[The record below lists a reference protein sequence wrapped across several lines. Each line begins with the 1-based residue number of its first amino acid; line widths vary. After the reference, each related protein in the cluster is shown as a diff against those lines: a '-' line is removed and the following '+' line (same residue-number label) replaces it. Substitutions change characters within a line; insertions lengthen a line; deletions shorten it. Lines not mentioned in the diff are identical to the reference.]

1 MDRISTEIIK
11 NTAQFIVTP
20 ITYVIY
26 GVIKIGQYSD
36 FLEKTIVVPK
46 YKSRDRSLCSNY
58 RPISIPSVISEIFE
72 KVLKIRITK
81 FSDKYGMIS
90 DRQ

>member
-20 ITYVIY
+20 ITYVI
-26 GVIKIGQYSD
+26 KMGQYSD